1 MLIYN
6 SFRLKIINNSRQRS
20 TEQSTNTI
28 TPNLSNLSKLKHS
41 SKFNKEWKSKII
53 SNSNQKD
60 FNFENYLYDLIKTMQ
75 INMKIILD
83 ATKFLKMKKENQ
95 NLIIKRIEIIHKLF
109 DNFQLMRK
117 KIENIKSKNLVNN
130 QIYEEVKRRIAE
142 NKKFY
147 DDKLNDI
154 DSLVKKKVIILKKV
168 QKKFLEIQ
176 IYIRRECQNF
186 YGFRK
191 QFSNFSIMP
200 FLLENEYLSKNKS
213 KIKENIEE
221 KINCMK
227 LLYIS
232 INEIKNKEKK
242 KKEKKEIN
250 IININ
255 NINNSLNDIKDGNL
269 NDAANESL
277 NKYLANKEE
286 EIKFYENRKLN
297 LKKINLIYKT
307 KLIKKNAFK
316 NEINININISQDIQ
330 NNNELSMIKHVN
342 NNDNLESNIN
352 NTFYEL
358 FTVESVAKSGIYNST
373 FIQDEDIY
381 K

>member
-1 MLIYN
+1 
-6 SFRLKIINNSRQRS
+6 
-20 TEQSTNTI
+20 
-28 TPNLSNLSKLKHS
+28 
-41 SKFNKEWKSKII
+41 
-53 SNSNQKD
+53 
-60 FNFENYLYDLIKTMQ
+60 
-75 INMKIILD
+75 MKIILD
-83 ATKFLKMKKENQ
+83 ATKFLKMKQENK

-117 KIENIKSKNLVNN
+117 KIENIKSKNLVNS

-147 DDKLNDI
+147 DDKLNDV

-191 QFSNFSIMP
+191 QFSNFSITP
-200 FLLENEYLSKNKS
+200 FLLENEFLSKNKS
-213 KIKENIEE
+213 KINESILE
-221 KINCMK
+221 KINYMK
-227 LLYIS
+227 ILYIP
-232 INEIKNKEKK
+232 INEIKNKDKK
-242 KKEKKEIN
+242 KKEQNEIVNINEIN
-250 IININ
+250 NDIN
-255 NINNSLNDIKDGNL
+255 NDLNDINDENL
-269 NDAANESL
+269 NDMGNELL
-277 NKYLANKEE
+277 NKYIINKEE
-286 EIKFYENRKLN
+286 EIKFYENRIVN
-297 LKKINLIYKT
+297 LKKINVIYKS
-307 KLIKKNAFK
+307 KRIKKNVFK
-316 NEINININISQDIQ
+316 NEININLNISQDTQ
-330 NNNELSMIKHVN
+330 NNNELSMINQAN
-342 NNDNLESNIN
+342 NNENLESNIN

>member
-1 MLIYN
+1 
-6 SFRLKIINNSRQRS
+6 
-20 TEQSTNTI
+20 
-28 TPNLSNLSKLKHS
+28 
-41 SKFNKEWKSKII
+41 
-53 SNSNQKD
+53 
-60 FNFENYLYDLIKTMQ
+60 
-75 INMKIILD
+75 MKVILD
-83 ATKFLKMKKENQ
+83 ATKFLKMKQENK
-95 NLIIKRIEIIHKLF
+95 NLIIKRMEIIHKLF

-130 QIYEEVKRRIAE
+130 QIYEEVKRRIVE

-147 DDKLNDI
+147 GDKLNDV

-191 QFSNFSIMP
+191 QFSNFSITP

-213 KIKENIEE
+213 KINENIEE
-221 KINCMK
+221 KINYMK
-227 LLYIS
+227 ILYIP
-232 INEIKNKEKK
+232 INEIKNKDKK
-242 KKEKKEIN
+242 KKENNEIV
-250 IININ
+250 NIN
-255 NINNSLNDIKDGNL
+255 NINNDLNDNNDENL
-269 NDAANESL
+269 PDIANESL
-277 NKYLANKEE
+277 NKYVINKEE
-286 EIKFYENRKLN
+286 EIKFYENRIVN
-297 LKKINLIYKT
+297 LKKINLIYKS
-307 KLIKKNAFK
+307 KRIKKNVFK
-316 NEINININISQDIQ
+316 NEININLNISQDTQ
-330 NNNELSMIKHVN
+330 NNDELSMINQVN
-342 NNDNLESNIN
+342 NNENLESNIN

>member
-1 MLIYN
+1 M
-6 SFRLKIINNSRQRS
+6 KQ
-20 TEQSTNTI
+20 E
-28 TPNLSNLSKLKHS
+28 
-41 SKFNKEWKSKII
+41 NK
-53 SNSNQKD
+53 
-60 FNFENYLYDLIKTMQ
+60 
-75 INMKIILD
+75 
-83 ATKFLKMKKENQ
+83 

-147 DDKLNDI
+147 DDKLNDV
-154 DSLVKKKVIILKKV
+154 DSLVKKKVIILKKVQKKFLIILKKV

-191 QFSNFSIMP
+191 QFSNFSITP
-200 FLLENEYLSKNKS
+200 FLLENEFLSKNKS
-213 KIKENIEE
+213 KINENIEE
-221 KINCMK
+221 KINYMK
-227 LLYIS
+227 ILYIP
-232 INEIKNKEKK
+232 INEIKNKDKK
-242 KKEKKEIN
+242 KKEQNEIVNINEIN
-250 IININ
+250 NDIN
-255 NINNSLNDIKDGNL
+255 NDLNDINDENL
-269 NDAANESL
+269 NDMGNELL
-277 NKYLANKEE
+277 NKYIINKEE
-286 EIKFYENRKLN
+286 EIKFYENRIVN
-297 LKKINLIYKT
+297 LKKINVIYKS
-307 KLIKKNAFK
+307 KKIKKNVFK
-316 NEINININISQDIQ
+316 NEININLNISQDTQ
-330 NNNELSMIKHVN
+330 NNNELSMINQAN
-342 NNDNLESNIN
+342 NNENLESNIN